1 MSVYGF
7 MPLNWVIPVIWTT
20 NIDVYVKHNRVR
32 RVLYIQRLVNLESS
46 SSRVNIAPRELTL
59 H

>member
-1 MSVYGF
+1 MYGF
-7 MPLNWVIPVIWTT
+7 MPLDWVILVIWTI

-32 RVLYIQRLVNLESS
+32 RLLYIQRLVNLEFS